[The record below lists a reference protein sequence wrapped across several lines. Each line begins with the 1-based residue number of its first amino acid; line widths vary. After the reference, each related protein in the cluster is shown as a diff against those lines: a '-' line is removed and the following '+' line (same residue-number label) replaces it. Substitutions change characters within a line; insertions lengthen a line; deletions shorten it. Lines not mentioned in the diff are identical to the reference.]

1 MAGES
6 TRIRIG
12 VHARSDVGAIAQ
24 LIAPVLGL
32 PASQLAAQLAEGTV
46 LAGPFT
52 RTNAEELA
60 EALSSFGVGA
70 RLEAEGM
77 GITTTQDGMP
87 RLSRSQL
94 MRHRA
99 HRASSGDT
107 ARSHPGSKTTGR
119 YMVRSGEMTTLER
132 VKRSAG

>member
-12 VHARSDVGAIAQ
+12 VHARSDVEAIAQ

-32 PASQLAAQLAEGTV
+32 RSRQLATELAQGTV

-52 RTNAEELA
+52 RSDAEEIA

-70 RLEAEGM
+70 RLEGV
-77 GITTTQDGMP
+77 GDPLTTTQPGLP
-87 RLSRSQL
+87 RLSRGQL

-99 HRASSGDT
+99 HRAAPPEAVARGQASSAT
-107 ARSHPGSKTTGR
+107 AGR
-119 YMVRSGEMTTLER
+119 YPVRSGETTTLIGKQR
-132 VKRSAG
+132 TA